1 MLPSEHQWV
10 RISEKADLVAFNAF
24 SLSSSAPTET
34 LSEIRSLV
42 RSMNS
47 YYSNKIEGQ
56 GTHPANIEK
65 ALHNDFSARPEVA
78 SLQRLALAHI
88 EAEEELEQAVSD
100 GALPL
105 SSAFAIRAHTAL
117 YGRLSPDD
125 RKTPD
130 GVETIPG
137 ALRTRDVKVGRH
149 LAPSFQSLREFLS
162 VFDEFYAKPWA
173 PQRNLI
179 ATACAHHRLAWIH
192 PFIDGNGRASRLQTH
207 ASLMSHSHG
216 IWSVNRGLA
225 RNKENYYQMLAAAD
239 APRQGDLDGRG
250 NLSEKGLLSW
260 IDFFLDICLDQVNFM
275 SGLLDLQ
282 GMKNRIEGFV
292 SYHSAT
298 GNRKLRKEAILPLQH
313 LFAVG
318 SLSRGEFIQMTGLG
332 ERTARYL
339 LSELIALGV
348 VKSNSTHAP
357 LRFGFPLESLSLLM
371 PNLYPEA
378 STSNLEY

>member
-1 MLPSEHQWV
+1 
-10 RISEKADLVAFNAF
+10 
-24 SLSSSAPTET
+24 
-34 LSEIRSLV
+34 
-42 RSMNS
+42 
-47 YYSNKIEGQ
+47 
-56 GTHPANIEK
+56 
-65 ALHNDFSARPEVA
+65 
-78 SLQRLALAHI
+78 
-88 EAEEELEQAVSD
+88 
-100 GALPL
+100 
-105 SSAFAIRAHTAL
+105 
-117 YGRLSPDD
+117 
-125 RKTPD
+125 
-130 GVETIPG
+130 
-137 ALRTRDVKVGRH
+137 
-149 LAPSFQSLREFLS
+149 
-162 VFDEFYAKPWA
+162 
-173 PQRNLI
+173 
-179 ATACAHHRLAWIH
+179 
-192 PFIDGNGRASRLQTH
+192 
-207 ASLMSHSHG
+207 
-216 IWSVNRGLA
+216 
-225 RNKENYYQMLAAAD
+225 MLAAAD

-250 NLSEKGLLSW
+250 NLSEKGLLTW

-357 LRFGFPLESLSLLM
+357 LRFGFPLGSLSLLM